1 MKVFNTVDKCDDNYV
16 ANGVEME
23 RKHQVEC
30 GGDGKAVS
38 EAFRAEVK
46 LPLNEEALGTA
57 LPREGQRL
65 EKVKEA
71 VKEAAC
77 V

>member
-1 MKVFNTVDKCDDNYV
+1 MDKCDDNYV
-16 ANGVEME
+16 ANSVEME

-30 GGDGKAVS
+30 GGDGKVVL
-38 EAFRAEVK
+38 EAFRAEEK
-46 LPLNEEALGTA
+46 LQLTA
-57 LPREGQRL
+57 LPCEPQQL

-71 VKEAAC
+71 VKEVAC